1 MREKSN
7 LKNICNLDPVF
18 HRRDDMKENIEE
30 EEDELQIKPVGC
42 SGLLGF

>member
-7 LKNICNLDPVF
+7 LKNICNLDL

-30 EEDELQIKPVGC
+30 EEDEL
-42 SGLLGF
+42 